1 MRAHH
6 HRVGKA
12 RHFGLLLGGKVKAN
26 DTPGAMNGRALPY
39 TNFFSPSIRLRIVPI
54 RSEAMSAFRSRNAA
68 FVEWVVSVRG
78 VRHGKACCS
87 ETSHN

>member
-26 DTPGAMNGRALPY
+26 DARGALNGRALPY
-39 TNFFSPSIRLRIVPI
+39 TKFFSPSIRLRIVPI
-54 RSEAMSAFRSRNAA
+54 RGEALPAFQSRNA
-68 FVEWVVSVRG
+68 G
-78 VRHGKACCS
+78 VR
-87 ETSHN
+87 